1 MASFLGS
8 EQTGVQ
14 NVSSTIDPDLKQA
27 YLNQINFANTVAS
40 RPFQQYEGP
49 QVAGFSGDQQQA
61 FGGIR
66 GMQGAADPYFQQ
78 AGNTFQNLMGFNT
91 PQVQAGS
98 FLSGNIGAYQNPY
111 TSQVIDQSMNDLN
124 RARLMQQQGINA
136 QALSRGA
143 FGGSRQAI
151 GEAENNRNF
160 MDQQARTS
168 AQLRN
173 QGFDTAASLMQA
185 DLNRNMNAQQLNQQ
199 GAISG
204 AGIRSNAANNFM
216 GVGTGMQAQ
225 RLGELNALAGIGGLQ
240 QQQTQQNL
248 NVAKQQFDTQ
258 FNYPLQQLQI
268 RQSALP
274 TDPKSF
280 GGNTATPIFENR
292 AAQLAGLAGVGSQIA
307 GNLGITGSDIVG
319 AGSALFNRLPSFD
332 FLGGLGKLFGGSSSP
347 APLQGNFDFNNF
359 V

>member
-1 MASFLGS
+1 M
-8 EQTGVQ
+8 Q

-151 GEAENNRNF
+151 SEAENNRNF

-248 NVAKQQFDTQ
+248 NVAKQQFDNQ

-274 TDPKSF
+274 QPEAF
-280 GGNTATPIFENR
+280 GGMKSTPIYENQ
-292 AAQLAGLAGVGSQIA
+292 AANALGLVGAGASA
-307 GNLGITGSDIVG
+307 ANNLGIG
-319 AGSALFNRLPSFD
+319 AGDIASGLNYAFN
-332 FLGGLGKLFGGSSSP
+332 FLGGLGSNLFNSGLGS
-347 APLQGNFDFNNF
+347 QQDFLNQF
-359 V
+359 GTGMSD